1 VLFQTLDDK
10 KRCHGIYQNGN
21 FYYNK
26 FPEHM
31 TKSWGYTPYLKGK
44 DVDYAFLFTGGQT
57 LGEVCPEHLEGDW
70 ARISSKM
77 KAFIRSFSEAKI
89 SLDDVC
95 FYDLVP
101 ENFLIELCE
110 IKNRICEHVFEEYE
124 KPENYD
130 FLCDLSELIDDISQ
144 NKINFDESY
153 LKNNLNDVKVRGWL
167 KKVRN
172 CYPYV
177 NYNIFGT
184 ITGRLSAQKN
194 SFPILTLPRLYRRCI
209 KPTNDW
215 FLELDFNAA
224 ELRTVLALSGIEQ
237 PQEDI
242 HAWNAKNIYAGKYS
256 REESKRKI
264 ISWLYNPAA
273 GHYTAARYYN
283 RDMIR
288 EEYWDGEYVKTPF
301 LRTIRADYDHALNYT
316 VQSTTSDITLRQA
329 VKISNLLKDKKSY
342 IAFCLHDSIV
352 VDLSFE
358 DKDLIK
364 ELVQMFADTDLGKYY
379 INASIGKNF
388 GALKKINNDINN
400 RTR

>member
-1 VLFQTLDDK
+1 MLFQTLDDK
-10 KRCHGIYQNGN
+10 KRCHGIYQGGN

-31 TKSWGYTPYLKGK
+31 TKSWSYAPYLKGK
-44 DVDYAFLFTGGQT
+44 DVVYAYLYAQGQT
-57 LGEVCPEHLEGDW
+57 LGDVCPEHLQEDW
-70 ARISSKM
+70 DHISSKM

-89 SLDDVC
+89 DLNDVC
-95 FYDLVP
+95 FFDLVP
-101 ENFLIELCE
+101 ESFLIQLCE
-110 IKNRICEHVFEEYE
+110 IKNRICEHVFETCE

-130 FLCDLSELIDDISQ
+130 FLSDLSVLTADISQ
-144 NKINFDESY
+144 NKINFDESF
-153 LKNNLNDVKVRGWL
+153 LKSNLNDVKVRGWL

-172 CYPYV
+172 CHPYV

-184 ITGRLSAQKN
+184 ITGRLSSQKG

-224 ELRTVLALSGIEQ
+224 ELRTVLALSGIKQ
-237 PQEDI
+237 PQQDI

-256 REESKRKI
+256 REEAKRKI
-264 ISWLYNPAA
+264 ISWLYNPSAV
-273 GHYTAARYYN
+273 HYTAARYYN
-283 RDMIR
+283 RDMIK
-288 EEYWDGEYVKTPF
+288 EKYWDGHHVNTPF
-301 LRTIRADYDHALNYT
+301 SRRIKADYDHALNYI

-329 VKISNLLKDKKSY
+329 IKVSNILRDKKSH
-342 IAFCLHDSIV
+342 IAFCLHDSVV

-358 DKDLIK
+358 DRDVVE
-364 ELVQMFADTDLGKYY
+364 ELVQTFADTDLGKYY
-379 INASIGKNF
+379 INASIGKDF
-388 GALKKINNDINN
+388 GNLKKIKNDINN